1 MSRLNVNLLQ
11 PASGFLCNNR
21 YAESVSRSGVTPEP
35 TVRVRME
42 ENGDRR
48 IGASILGV
56 SCPIES
62 FARPDLFETGNDAMS
77 ELLVKNRM
85 AFGRGASPALV
96 GAAYMVLA
104 GILFALVNISVQG
117 AAMHFG
123 LPSSSVAFW
132 QYAIALVLGGSW
144 LLRLGLRGFSTNN
157 VTTHILRVLAAA
169 AGVQLWVLGLK
180 SVPIWQAIALIMTS
194 PFFVTIGASLF
205 LRESVSLQRWLAT
218 VIGFAGG
225 MIILAPWSDNFTVAA
240 LYPLGA
246 AALWAVASL
255 LTKRLTM
262 TEAPD
267 TVTAY
272 LLVLLTPINAVF
284 AGVEGFVVPTG
295 TAFWLILLAGGL
307 TALAQLALTRAYA
320 VSDSSYVQPFDH
332 LKLPLNVLFGW
343 LAFQFVPTGNLWIG
357 AALIVG
363 ASMYILRQETKEQKP
378 TESS

>member
-1 MSRLNVNLLQ
+1 MNQLL
-11 PASGFLCNNR
+11 
-21 YAESVSRSGVTPEP
+21 
-35 TVRVRME
+35 
-42 ENGDRR
+42 
-48 IGASILGV
+48 I
-56 SCPIES
+56 
-62 FARPDLFETGNDAMS
+62 
-77 ELLVKNRM
+77 KN
-85 AFGRGASPALV
+85 GASPALI

-104 GILFALVNISVQG
+104 GVLFALVNISVQG

-132 QYAIALVLGGSW
+132 QYAIALILGGSW
-144 LLRLGLRGFSTNN
+144 LLRLGLKSFATENLA
-157 VTTHILRVLAAA
+157 VHILRVLAAA

-194 PFFVTIGASLF
+194 PFFVTIGASLY
-205 LRESVSLQRWLAT
+205 LRESVSLQRWFAT
-218 VIGFAGG
+218 LIGFAGG
-225 MIILAPWSDNFTVAA
+225 MIILAPWSDSFTVAA
-240 LYPLGA
+240 LYPLAA
-246 AALWAVASL
+246 AALWAFASL
-255 LTKRLTM
+255 LTKRLTR

-272 LLVLLTPINAVF
+272 LLVLLTPVNAIF

-320 VSDSSYVQPFDH
+320 ISDASYVQPFDH

-363 ASMYILRQETKEQKP
+363 ASMYILRQETREQGRA
-378 TESS
+378 S